1 MNINSINF
9 ENKMLIKNFFK
20 KYSRFL
26 SIIGVISIITLIMFY
41 KILTP
46 KEFLPIYQPAEVN
59 FKLVDSSLQHIK
71 KFHKI
76 SNFNLVN
83 QNGNNISQEF
93 YHNKIY
99 VADFFFTTCPSICP
113 IMTNNM
119 LKVQEKIK
127 NDPNV
132 LIVSFSVDPKTDSVA
147 QLKKY
152 AKEKGVDDLKW
163 NLLTGDKKQI
173 YDLARKSF
181 FVAEIDKD
189 SDSNDIIHTENFVLV
204 DPEKRIRGFYDGTN
218 MDEIKNLISDLN
230 LLKGEYQDLY
240 N

>member
-1 MNINSINF
+1 
-9 ENKMLIKNFFK
+9 MLIKNFFK
-20 KYSRFL
+20 KYSKFL
-26 SIIGVISIITLIMFY
+26 SIIGVISIITLILFY

-93 YHNKIY
+93 YNNKIY

-119 LKVQEKIK
+119 LKVQDKIK

-204 DPEKRIRGFYDGTN
+204 DPDKRIRGFYDGTN
-218 MDEIKNLISDLN
+218 LDEIKNLILDLS

>member
-1 MNINSINF
+1 
-9 ENKMLIKNFFK
+9 MLIKNFFK
-20 KYSRFL
+20 KYSEFL
-26 SIIGVISIITLIMFY
+26 LIIGIISIITLIMFY

-204 DPEKRIRGFYDGTN
+204 DPDKRIRGFYDGTN
-218 MDEIKNLISDLN
+218 LDEIKNLISDLS

>member
-1 MNINSINF
+1 
-9 ENKMLIKNFFK
+9 
-20 KYSRFL
+20 
-26 SIIGVISIITLIMFY
+26 MFY

-204 DPEKRIRGFYDGTN
+204 DPDKRIRGFYDGTN
-218 MDEIKNLISDLN
+218 LDEIKNLILDLS

>member
-1 MNINSINF
+1 
-9 ENKMLIKNFFK
+9 MLIKNFFK

-41 KILTP
+41 KILSP

-204 DPEKRIRGFYDGTN
+204 DPDKRIRGFYDGTN
-218 MDEIKNLISDLN
+218 LDEIKNLISDLS

>member
-1 MNINSINF
+1 
-9 ENKMLIKNFFK
+9 MLIKKFFK

-147 QLKKY
+147 QLKNY
-152 AKEKGVDDLKW
+152 AEEKGINDLKW

-204 DPEKRIRGFYDGTN
+204 DPDKRIRGFYDGTN
-218 MDEIKNLISDLN
+218 LDEIKNLISDLS

>member
-1 MNINSINF
+1 
-9 ENKMLIKNFFK
+9 MLIKNFFK
-20 KYSRFL
+20 KYSKFL
-26 SIIGVISIITLIMFY
+26 MVIGIISTITLVMFY
-41 KILTP
+41 NILTP
-46 KEFLPIYQPAEVN
+46 KKFLPIYQPAEVN

-71 KFHKI
+71 KFHRI

-83 QNGNNISQEF
+83 QNGDIVSEEF
-93 YHNKIY
+93 YKNKIY

-132 LIVSFSVDPKTDSVA
+132 LLISFSVDPETDSVP

-152 AKEKGVDDLKW
+152 AKEKGVNDFKW

-181 FVAEIDKD
+181 FVAEIDED
-189 SDSNDIIHTENFVLV
+189 SNSNDIIHTENFVLV
-204 DPEKRIRGFYDGTN
+204 DPDKRIRGFYDGTN
-218 MDEIKNLISDLN
+218 LDEIRNLVSDLR
-230 LLKGEYQDLY
+230 LLKGEYKDLY

>member
-1 MNINSINF
+1 
-9 ENKMLIKNFFK
+9 MLIKNFFK
-20 KYSRFL
+20 KYSKFL

-204 DPEKRIRGFYDGTN
+204 DPDKRIRGFYDGTN
-218 MDEIKNLISDLN
+218 LDEIKILISDLS

>member
-1 MNINSINF
+1 
-9 ENKMLIKNFFK
+9 
-20 KYSRFL
+20 
-26 SIIGVISIITLIMFY
+26 MFY

-204 DPEKRIRGFYDGTN
+204 DPDKRIRGFYDGTN
-218 MDEIKNLISDLN
+218 LDEIKNLISDLS

>member
-1 MNINSINF
+1 
-9 ENKMLIKNFFK
+9 
-20 KYSRFL
+20 
-26 SIIGVISIITLIMFY
+26 MFY

-204 DPEKRIRGFYDGTN
+204 DPDKRIRGFYDGTN
-218 MDEIKNLISDLN
+218 LDEIKNLISDLS
-230 LLKGEYQDLY
+230 LLKVEYQDLY

>member
-1 MNINSINF
+1 
-9 ENKMLIKNFFK
+9 MLIKIFFK
-20 KYSRFL
+20 KYSKFL

-127 NDPNV
+127 NDPNI

-147 QLKKY
+147 QLKRY

-204 DPEKRIRGFYDGTN
+204 DPDKRIRGFYDGTN
-218 MDEIKNLISDLN
+218 LDEIKNLISDLS

>member
-1 MNINSINF
+1 
-9 ENKMLIKNFFK
+9 MLIKNFFK
-20 KYSRFL
+20 KYSKFL

-204 DPEKRIRGFYDGTN
+204 DPDKRIRGFYDGTN
-218 MDEIKNLISDLN
+218 MDEIKNLISDLS

>member
-1 MNINSINF
+1 
-9 ENKMLIKNFFK
+9 
-20 KYSRFL
+20 
-26 SIIGVISIITLIMFY
+26 
-41 KILTP
+41 
-46 KEFLPIYQPAEVN
+46 
-59 FKLVDSSLQHIK
+59 
-71 KFHKI
+71 
-76 SNFNLVN
+76 
-83 QNGNNISQEF
+83 
-93 YHNKIY
+93 
-99 VADFFFTTCPSICP
+99 
-113 IMTNNM
+113 M
-119 LKVQEKIK
+119 LKVQDKIK

-204 DPEKRIRGFYDGTN
+204 DPDKRIRGFYDGTN
-218 MDEIKNLISDLN
+218 LDEIKNLISDLS

>member
-1 MNINSINF
+1 
-9 ENKMLIKNFFK
+9 MLIKNFFK
-20 KYSRFL
+20 KYSKFL
-26 SIIGVISIITLIMFY
+26 SIIGVISIITLILFY

-119 LKVQEKIK
+119 LKVQDKIK

-204 DPEKRIRGFYDGTN
+204 DPDKRIRGFYDGTN
-218 MDEIKNLISDLN
+218 LDEIKNLISDLS